1 MNLLKISFRP
11 TPEEISYL
19 MVLNEEKYQVD
30 TVTKLMHAIFSDIMP
45 DIIGNTYLKQLKSK
59 DMLHMMDPREG
70 METSLIH
77 SYNSINNQEPDLLTK
92 WVEGMEMLARYK
104 KALDTINGK

>member
-11 TPEEISYL
+11 TPEEINYL
-19 MVLNEEKYQVD
+19 MVLNEEKYHVNS
-30 TVTKLMHAIFSDIMP
+30 VTKLMHAIFSDIMP

-59 DMLHMMDPREG
+59 DMLHMMNPREG
-70 METSLIH
+70 METSLID